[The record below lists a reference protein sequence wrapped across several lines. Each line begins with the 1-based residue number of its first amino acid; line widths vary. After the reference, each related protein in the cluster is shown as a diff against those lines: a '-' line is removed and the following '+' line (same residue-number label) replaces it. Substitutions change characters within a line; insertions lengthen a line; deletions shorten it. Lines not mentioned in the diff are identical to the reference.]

1 MQNKAERYSPAVE
14 GHGVLETLLTLVT
27 VGVTRV
33 GDPAVGLHEDSGAEV
48 LVLVPPVRWAR
59 GRAACAEN
67 ALVHAVE
74 LLAVLLGLVELLG
87 WGVVVLEVWLHRL
100 VLLVEEGEVGH
111 EVLDDVH

>member
-1 MQNKAERYSPAVE
+1 MAAVE
-14 GHGVLETLLTLVT
+14 RHRVLETLLALVG

-33 GDPAVGLHEDSGAEV
+33 GDPAVSLHEDGGAEV
-48 LVLVPPVRWAR
+48 LVLVPPVRRAR
-59 GRAACAEN
+59 GGAARAEN

-87 WGVVVLEVWLHRL
+87 GGVVVLEVGLDAL
-100 VLLVEEGEVGH
+100 VLLVEEGEVGD